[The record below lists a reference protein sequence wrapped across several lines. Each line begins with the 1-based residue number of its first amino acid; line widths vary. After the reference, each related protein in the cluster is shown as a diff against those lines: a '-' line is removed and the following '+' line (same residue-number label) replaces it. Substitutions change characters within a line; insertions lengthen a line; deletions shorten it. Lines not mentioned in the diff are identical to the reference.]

1 MGNSDEKEEIMEK
14 CFFCKGTLEVKTVNF
29 DFRWGESLV
38 LFENVPALVCQQCG
52 EKYFS
57 NEVSHR
63 MKEMAKSAIKKEI
76 KVRELCVPVLS
87 Y

>member
-1 MGNSDEKEEIMEK
+1 MDR
-14 CFFCKGTLEVKTVNF
+14 CFYCKGALEEKSANF
-29 DFRWGESLV
+29 DFRWGENLV

-57 NEVSHR
+57 AEVSHR
-63 MKEMAKSAIKKEI
+63 MKELAKGAIRKEF
-76 KVRELCVPVLS
+76 KVREVCVPVMS